1 MRDARFIRNVI
12 LKALALFVAVNLI
25 FVAWNPAPQKSGGIT
40 DFLGS
45 LSAYNLLFPGRE
57 RFPFGED
64 PASSYN
70 LSLYSLPAMFASHE
84 IAGAAKA
91 PDEYRVVLVG
101 DSSVWGI
108 LLRPEQTL
116 AGQLNTANLAT
127 CNGRRL
133 RAFNLGYP
141 TISLT
146 KDLMVLDQ
154 VNRYHPDLVVWLT
167 TLEAFPRDKQLA
179 SPIVSNNAAI
189 LSGLAARYHL
199 QFNPNDPALA
209 RIDWWGRTIIGQ
221 RRPLADLLRLQFYG
235 VLWAATGIDQEYP
248 TNYER
253 AQRDLDSDV
262 TFHGWQPPTLPPEG
276 LALDVLDAGMNAVGA
291 TPLLLVN
298 EPILVSTGKNSDLR
312 YNFYYPRW
320 VYDQYRKFLAGRSQ
334 QKGWSYLDLWN
345 LAPESEFT
353 NSAIHLTPAG
363 EALLT
368 QRLGAAI
375 LQKACR

>member
-1 MRDARFIRNVI
+1 MDAKFIRNVI
-12 LKALALFVAVNLI
+12 LKALALFVAANLI
-25 FVAWNPAPQKSGGIT
+25 FIAWNPA
-40 DFLGS
+40 DLLGS

-64 PASSYN
+64 PARSYN
-70 LSLYSLPAMFASHE
+70 LSLYSFPAMFASLE
-84 IAGAAKA
+84 ISGAAKA
-91 PDEYRVVLVG
+91 QDEYRVVLVG

-116 AGQLNTANLAT
+116 AGQLNAANLAV
-127 CNGRRL
+127 CGDRRL

-179 SPIVSNNAAI
+179 SPIVSNNPAI

-199 QFNPNDPALA
+199 QLNLNDPALA
-209 RIDWWGRTIIGQ
+209 HTDWWGRTIIGQ

-248 TNYER
+248 TNYEP

-262 TFHGWQPPTLPPEG
+262 TFHGWQPPILPPEG
-276 LALDVLDAGMNAVGA
+276 LALDVLDAGMNAVAA
-291 TPLLLVN
+291 TPVLLVN

-320 VYDQYRKFLAGRSQ
+320 VYDQYRQLLAGRSQ
-334 QKGWSYLDLWN
+334 QKGWSYMDLWN